1 MAILVHLPDSLKPLL
16 SLLDDLALVLDTGC
30 SVAASDDP
38 FDLAACERLLSAA
51 CAEME
56 RSLLRS
62 ILLALDRSESR
73 LWIDGIPHRPVG
85 RHEATFYSLRGPL
98 VLPRTLY
105 RPLDDRNARTV
116 DPVALRGAMVAKN
129 WLPTAAEAM
138 AFLVQQQPARDAA
151 AAAALLGVLPYHP
164 TSFDRVC
171 DALGQDYAT
180 YRESI
185 EQALVREMKIPQES
199 TVLVVSL
206 DRVSTPLEEVR
217 PRGPGRPRKNAPR
230 RSVQR
235 IWKMSYCATV
245 SLHDAPGKT
254 LRTLRYGGMPSEDV
268 ASLIEGLRDDVN
280 ALLERRPDLHVSLIC
295 DGAAEMWNVLG
306 KQLNEAELKRPVER
320 LVDLWHLLE
329 KVGKALRER
338 FDGQRASAELHRW
351 KMRLLNRSEAWRKLL
366 AEVRSWGGQGVR
378 GARRRDV
385 PGEPGRGG
393 STGLHPSQRARA
405 AGGEQGGGGNVQE
418 PVQREAKARG
428 SAMARG
434 ASREVGPFAGA
445 GAERAVG
452 VGDGASARKSGWGGA
467 PCGLSRMAGRPPRGQ
482 STSSRITG

>member
-16 SLLDDLALVLDTGC
+16 PLLDDLALVLDAGC

-129 WLPTAAEAM
+129 WLPTTAEAM

-180 YRESI
+180 YRETI

-199 TVLVVSL
+199 TGLVVSL

-245 SLHDAPGKT
+245 SLHDASGKT

-366 AEVRSWGGQGVR
+366 AEVRSWGLDR
-378 GARRRDV
+378 GAGRECVVHDAV
-385 PGEPGRGG
+385 TFLANQGEAGRLDYTRAREQGRPVGSGVVEATCKSLFNVRLKRGG
-393 STGLHPSQRARA
+393 ARWREARA
-405 AGGEQGGGGNVQE
+405 GRLIRLRALALSGRWA
-418 PVQREAKARG
+418 P
-428 SAMARG
+428 AMAHLRG
-434 ASREVGPFAGA
+434 KVAVEVR
-445 GAERAVG
+445 RA
-452 VGDGASARKSGWGGA
+452 A
-467 PCGLSRMAGRPPRGQ
+467 
-482 STSSRITG
+482 